1 MATFEEIVAGWSSEG
16 TVPRWP
22 RDLGRPVEQAPSRS
36 LAASEISDSSTP
48 VAAAGARYGPP
59 DPPPAPRWGMAPFI
73 GLALLGLGVLML
85 AMPRILGQDSAL
97 ALPLS
102 LVFFVFGPAVLVHG
116 QLRRIS
122 IHGS

>member
-1 MATFEEIVAGWSSEG
+1 
-16 TVPRWP
+16 
-22 RDLGRPVEQAPSRS
+22 
-36 LAASEISDSSTP
+36 
-48 VAAAGARYGPP
+48 
-59 DPPPAPRWGMAPFI
+59 MAPFI

>member
-1 MATFEEIVAGWSSEG
+1 MAA
-16 TVPRWP
+16 
-22 RDLGRPVEQAPSRS
+22 
-36 LAASEISDSSTP
+36 
-48 VAAAGARYGPP
+48 
-59 DPPPAPRWGMAPFI
+59 FI

-102 LVFFVFGPAVLVHG
+102 LVFFVFGPAVLIHG